1 MCLSDKSRMGTVS
14 RVIKTVFR
22 AFPLVGLALLLAC
35 SQGNK
40 VDFAAANAAK
50 GYYDVLLEGHPEKFV
65 EGMNMPERIPDSY
78 RSQLVANAK
87 MFIGQQNAEHHGIK
101 KVEVV
106 NCVNDSAG
114 MVAEAFLLLCFGDS
128 TVEEV
133 VVPMV
138 KRDGKWLMK

>member
-1 MCLSDKSRMGTVS
+1 MKN
-14 RVIKTVFR
+14 
-22 AFPLVGLALLLAC
+22 PLKQACRTLARIVPLGAVALLLSC
-35 SQGNK
+35 SGAGK
-40 VDFAAANAAK
+40 ADFAAANAAK
-50 GYYDVLLEGHPEKFV
+50 GYYDMLLDGKPDQFV

-78 RSQLVANAK
+78 RVQLVANAK
-87 MFIGQQNAEHHGIK
+87 MYMGQQQEEHQGIK
-101 KVEVV
+101 RVEVV

-114 MVAEAFLLLCFGDS
+114 TGAQAFLMLCYGDS